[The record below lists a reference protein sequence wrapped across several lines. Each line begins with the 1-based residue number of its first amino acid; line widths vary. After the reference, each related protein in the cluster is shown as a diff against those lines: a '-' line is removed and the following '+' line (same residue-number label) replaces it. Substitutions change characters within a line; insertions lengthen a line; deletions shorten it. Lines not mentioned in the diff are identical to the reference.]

1 MSYGRNSTIEEVK
14 SMGNEDKKHNTESNI
29 KLKEIIKHATGEK
42 KLTKEEQDKLKKM
55 AKDNRNGGV
64 WG

>member
-1 MSYGRNSTIEEVK
+1 
-14 SMGNEDKKHNTESNI
+14 MGNEDKKHNTESNI